1 MTDPQLALL
10 LDRLAIRDLVDGYA
24 HGADRRDPA
33 GQAAVF
39 SEDGQ
44 VRLFQGDPTAG
55 DPTVGDPVDV
65 VTGRAALVDTFA
77 GLIARYEATTY
88 LNGQSTVT
96 VTGDVA
102 TGESYCL
109 AHHLLSEDGQ
119 RVLLTMAIRYLD
131 RFERTAAG
139 WRIARR
145 DLVFDW
151 TDRRPS
157 RP

>member
-10 LDRLAIRDLVDGYA
+10 LDRLAIRDLVAGYA

-33 GQAAVF
+33 GQSAVF

-55 DPTVGDPVDV
+55 DPTVGDPAAV

-77 GLIARYEATTY
+77 ELIARDESTTY

-102 TGESYCL
+102 TGESHCL

-157 RP
+157 NP